1 MERGISSRRAGET
14 RHFRVHPEGARVAP
28 AAPIEPKDIPRI
40 VPSTQTPTPARRPRR
55 RVSAALVAGG
65 AALGILLTTGF
76 VSASPSL
83 ASAATVAPQAGF
95 ALTSAATPTAAP
107 EAVATI
113 ASDAQS
119 ALTSA
124 RAAVEAAA
132 ALSSDIRAEGLD
144 LGVEDTSI
152 ETESLRAAIAGLS
165 DLDIM
170 PALLLPEATVEAETE
185 TAVVKARVADLAD
198 RLQQAREKKAAEEE
212 AARKAAEEKRKAEEA
227 ARALAAGNTVEGA
240 KATAASLAASQ
251 YGWGADQFS
260 CLDSLWTKESG
271 WNYQAYTPSSGATGI
286 PQSLPGSKMATAG
299 ADWQTNATTQIQ
311 WGLGYIAAAYGSPC
325 AAWSH
330 SVATDW
336 Y

>member
-1 MERGISSRRAGET
+1 M
-14 RHFRVHPEGARVAP
+14 
-28 AAPIEPKDIPRI
+28 
-40 VPSTQTPTPARRPRR
+40 PSTQTLTPARRPRR

-65 AALGILLTTGF
+65 AAVGILLTTGF
-76 VSASPSL
+76 VSATPAL
-83 ASAATVAPQAGF
+83 AAATNAPQAGF
-95 ALTSAATPTAAP
+95 TLTASPVATATP
-107 EAVATI
+107 EAVETI
-113 ASDAQS
+113 ATDAHD

-132 ALSSDIRAEGLD
+132 ALASDIRAEGLD

-152 ETESLRAAIAGLS
+152 DTESLRATIAGLS

-170 PALLLPEATVEAETE
+170 PALLLPEATAEAEAE
-185 TAVVKARVADLAD
+185 TAVVTARVADLAE
-198 RLQQAREKKAAEEE
+198 RLEEAREKKAAEEE
-212 AARKAAEEKRKAEEA
+212 AARKAAEAKRKAEEA
-227 ARALAAGNTVEGA
+227 AKALAAGNTVEGA
-240 KATAASLAASQ
+240 KSTARSLAASK

-271 WNYQAYTPSSGATGI
+271 WNYQAYNSSSGATGI

-299 ADWQTNATTQIQ
+299 ADWQTNATTQIT

>member
-1 MERGISSRRAGET
+1 MRSTSSL
-14 RHFRVHPEGARVAP
+14 AP
-28 AAPIEPKDIPRI
+28 ARN
-40 VPSTQTPTPARRPRR
+40 RRR
-55 RVSAALVAGG
+55 RVPAALVAGG

-76 VSASPSL
+76 VSATPHL
-83 ASAATVAPQAGF
+83 AAAASFAPQAGF
-95 ALTSAATPTAAP
+95 ALTAAPSPTAAP
-107 EAVATI
+107 ETVETI
-113 ASDAQS
+113 ASDAHG

-132 ALSSDIRAEGLD
+132 ALSSDIRSEGLD
-144 LGVEDTSI
+144 LGVDDTSI
-152 ETESLRAAIAGLS
+152 DTADVRTAIAGLS

-170 PALLLPEATVEAETE
+170 PALLLPEATAQAEDAA
-185 TAVVKARVADLAD
+185 AVVNARVADLAD
-198 RLQQAREKKAAEEE
+198 RLEQAREKKAAEEE
-212 AARKAAEEKRKAEEA
+212 AARKAAEAKRKAEEA
-227 ARALAAGNTVEGA
+227 AKALAAGNTVDGA
-240 KATAASLAASQ
+240 KATARNLAASQ

-271 WNYQAYTPSSGATGI
+271 WNYQAYNPSSGATGI

-311 WGLGYIAAAYGSPC
+311 WGLDYIARAYGSPC
-325 AAWSH
+325 AAWGH